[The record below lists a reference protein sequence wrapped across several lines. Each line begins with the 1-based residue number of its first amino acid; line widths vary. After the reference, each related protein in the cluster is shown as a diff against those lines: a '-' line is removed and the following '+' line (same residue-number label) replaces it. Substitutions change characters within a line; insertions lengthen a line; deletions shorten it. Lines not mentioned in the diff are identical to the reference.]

1 MESTLI
7 LKKIGSLNVFFRN
20 ENNNKES
27 NQQLQLEKMI
37 KILTNGELNIV

>member
-7 LKKIGSLNVFFRN
+7 LMKIGSLNVFFRN